1 MKALLFGNGLNRLN
15 GYTTWDDL
23 VKRINDK
30 DDKHRIPN
38 TLHYEA
44 QILQQPYKVTEAITY
59 NGESVT
65 YNDDEVTFTVGT
77 ESSFK
82 NGVAHEMKGYVS
94 NEVYQRVA
102 SIEGIDHYLTTNY
115 DQVLKQTLEGI
126 GYSEVEHVRAENTY
140 SLRRRHSLQNTD
152 GALKHIWNIHG
163 DIDAPQTIMLGLYQY
178 CGSVGRISE
187 YMNGKY
193 KYKREKQIQTV
204 PKLLDHLKDGIEEP
218 FSWIDLFYI
227 ADIYM
232 IGFGL
237 LYDEIDLWWVLTRR
251 KRLIRQ
257 GYDIKNRG
265 FYLNRVD
272 PNGKSIMIH
281 AKLNDPG
288 LLRYAINGDMPIVW
302 WGNIKELSNGALV
315 AGVYPTFYLDEECKV
330 TRGGVS
336 FYESNDEGKTWNI
349 LSRIP
354 FSHLIA
360 GGRKV
365 IRFPLNGTWIDIG
378 NPQEYKRANE
388 LVNHL
393 H

>member
-1 MKALLFGNGLNRLN
+1 MKALLFGNGLNQLN

-30 DDKHRIPN
+30 DDKHKIPN

-94 NEVYQRVA
+94 NEVYQRIA

-115 DQVLKQTLEGI
+115 DQVLKQTLEEI

-140 SLRRRHSLQNTD
+140 SLRRRHSLQNAD

-163 DIDAPQTIMLGLYQY
+163 EIDAPQTIMLGLYQY

-193 KYKREKQIQTV
+193 KYKRDKQIQTM
-204 PKLLDHLKDGIEEP
+204 PKLLDRLKDGIDEP
-218 FSWIDLFYI
+218 FSWIDLFFI

-257 GYDIKNRG
+257 GYDIKKRVYYCGNVDSGKEKLFATMGVEVIKPDAEEGDYRG
-265 FYLNRVD
+265 QYL
-272 PNGKSIMIH
+272 S
-281 AKLNDPG
+281 
-288 LLRYAINGDMPIVW
+288 LLDKIERMG
-302 WGNIKELSNGALV
+302 
-315 AGVYPTFYLDEECKV
+315 
-330 TRGGVS
+330 
-336 FYESNDEGKTWNI
+336 
-349 LSRIP
+349 
-354 FSHLIA
+354 
-360 GGRKV
+360 
-365 IRFPLNGTWIDIG
+365 
-378 NPQEYKRANE
+378 
-388 LVNHL
+388 
-393 H
+393 

>member
-1 MKALLFGNGLNRLN
+1 MKALLFGNGLNQLN

-30 DDKHRIPN
+30 DDKHKIPN

-59 NGESVT
+59 NGEPVT
-65 YNDDEVTFTVGT
+65 YKDDEVTFTVGT

-152 GALKHIWNIHG
+152 GTLKHIWNIHG
-163 DIDAPQTIMLGLYQY
+163 EIDAPLTIMLGLYQY

-193 KYKREKQIQTV
+193 KYKREKQIQTM
-204 PKLLDHLKDGIEEP
+204 PKLLERLKDGIEEP
-218 FSWIDLFYI
+218 FSWIDLFFV

-257 GYDIKNRG
+257 GYDIKNRV
-265 FYLNRVD
+265 FYCGNVD
-272 PNGKSIMIH
+272 TGKEILFSTMGVEVIKPDA
-281 AKLNDPG
+281 AK
-288 LLRYAINGDMPIVW
+288 GDYKGQYMSLIDK
-302 WGNIKELSNGALV
+302 IK
-315 AGVYPTFYLDEECKV
+315 
-330 TRGGVS
+330 R
-336 FYESNDEGKTWNI
+336 I
-349 LSRIP
+349 L
-354 FSHLIA
+354 
-360 GGRKV
+360 
-365 IRFPLNGTWIDIG
+365 
-378 NPQEYKRANE
+378 
-388 LVNHL
+388 
-393 H
+393 